1 MPTMLRKMR
10 ILVVEDEAGIAD
22 FVRRGL
28 ESDGYA
34 VDWAADGEEG
44 EAKALGGD
52 FDLVLLDVMLP
63 GRDGLRGA
71 GVDSPCPPR
80 APGDPAD
87 RARRGRDR
95 VRGLDSGATDYVT
108 KPFSFDE
115 LAARVRAHLR
125 QAEQDRPTRLE
136 VGDISIDLLRREVR
150 RDGVEVRLSATE
162 FDLLAFLAR
171 HHDQVVDRRRILKAV
186 WGYDFDPGTNVL
198 GVYVGY
204 LRRKLAVRG
213 CPCPSRPSDRLGT
226 G

>member
-63 GRDGLRGA
+63 GRDGLEVLASIRRALPALPVILLTARGE
-71 GVDSPCPPR
+71 VE
-80 APGDPAD
+80 
-87 RARRGRDR
+87 DR

-115 LAARVRAHLR
+115 LALGCVPTSARRSRTGQPASR
-125 QAEQDRPTRLE
+125 WGTSR
-136 VGDISIDLLRREVR
+136 SIFC
-150 RDGVEVRLSATE
+150 G
-162 FDLLAFLAR
+162 AR
-171 HHDQVVDRRRILKAV
+171 
-186 WGYDFDPGTNVL
+186 
-198 GVYVGY
+198 
-204 LRRKLAVRG
+204 
-213 CPCPSRPSDRLGT
+213 
-226 G
+226 